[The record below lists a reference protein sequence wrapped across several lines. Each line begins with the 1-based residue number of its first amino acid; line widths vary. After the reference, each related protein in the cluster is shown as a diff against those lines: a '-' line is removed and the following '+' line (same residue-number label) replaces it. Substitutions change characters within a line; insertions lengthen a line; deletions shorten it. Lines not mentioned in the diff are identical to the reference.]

1 LDLLA
6 ALSRRAVQDATFA
19 IDYFVYGAGLCA
31 GGGRTWRTGYVTAG
45 IGENSN
51 ICARVMEKLAWL
63 GFFILR
69 PMLCEKR

>member
-1 LDLLA
+1 LRSIISFIGQVCARVAA
-6 ALSRRAVQDATFA
+6 ALG
-19 IDYFVYGAGLCA
+19 GALGGLD
-31 GGGRTWRTGYVTAG
+31 TLVFTAG

-69 PMLCEKR
+69 PMLLGKR